1 MSRSHH
7 ESYGSSSAPSIYSTY
22 VCREPV
28 GDVTFLINNGPDEY
42 TSLLRTLQRSADH
55 WAEKDHT
62 RTVERLQ
69 LEIARLHMRNKQ
81 WQRAMRTLV
90 PLWQTL
96 TWRQAGWWSM
106 LEEVDWALKECAM
119 AVRDA
124 EALVGVEW
132 ELMNRCMCDDVL
144 I

>member
-1 MSRSHH
+1 MSRSQH
-7 ESYGSSSAPSIYSTY
+7 ESDSSSSTPSIYSTY
-22 VCREPV
+22 ICREPV
-28 GDVTFLINNGPDEY
+28 GDVALLMNNGPDEY
-42 TSLLRTLQRSADH
+42 TALLRTLQRSADH

-81 WQRAMRTLV
+81 WQRGMRTLV

-106 LEEVDWALKECAM
+106 LEEVDWALKECATN
-119 AVRDA
+119 VRDA
-124 EALVGVEW
+124 ETLVGVEW
-132 ELMNRCMCDDVL
+132 ELMNRCM
-144 I
+144 

>member
-1 MSRSHH
+1 M
-7 ESYGSSSAPSIYSTY
+7 
-22 VCREPV
+22 
-28 GDVTFLINNGPDEY
+28 NNGPDEY
-42 TSLLRTLQRSADH
+42 TALLRTLQRSADH

-81 WQRAMRTLV
+81 WQRGMRTLV

-106 LEEVDWALKECAM
+106 LEEVDWALKECATN
-119 AVRDA
+119 VRDA
-124 EALVGVEW
+124 ETLVGVEW
-132 ELMNRCMCDDVL
+132 ELMNRCM
-144 I
+144 